1 MTTTT
6 ALTKGDYRNFHFPTL
21 AELNN
26 EMSPFPWID
35 NDERIRVMSR
45 DMIEDQPVLYTGP
58 PPSRAVPPLPSAPLL
73 SSLVAGIMNSSD
85 RLFFILHSLGH
96 PTTCEWRLV
105 RVAFSDST
113 SLSPSC
119 LQDGRFLME
128 FYTLHHAD
136 IRFNA
141 SNQRYWLQYHSI
153 GDITT
158 PSPSTTTHLIRPS
171 DTSEAH
177 AARHRLVPFRHW
189 INLLHSGTLLHGPFK
204 FASVNGR
211 KMRDRISPADWDALA
226 KFSSLYQNPLPRFDL
241 PSYSIHVDRGIHST
255 FCDQANADALCA
267 AANCSDDR
275 LYP

>member
-1 MTTTT
+1 
-6 ALTKGDYRNFHFPTL
+6 
-21 AELNN
+21 
-26 EMSPFPWID
+26 
-35 NDERIRVMSR
+35 
-45 DMIEDQPVLYTGP
+45 
-58 PPSRAVPPLPSAPLL
+58 
-73 SSLVAGIMNSSD
+73 
-85 RLFFILHSLGH
+85 
-96 PTTCEWRLV
+96 
-105 RVAFSDST
+105 
-113 SLSPSC
+113 
-119 LQDGRFLME
+119 ME

-136 IRFNA
+136 VRFNA

-153 GDITT
+153 GDIAT

-177 AARHRLVPFRHW
+177 AARHRLVPFCRW
-189 INLLHSGTLLHGPFK
+189 INLLHSGTILHGPFE

-211 KMRDRISPADWDALA
+211 KTRDRISPADWDALA